1 MQHKLAIL
9 VGGGPAPGI
18 NSVIGAATIR
28 AKLQDIEVLGIRDG
42 FEWIMKGDIEHVIP
56 LTIDD
61 VSRIHFRGGSHIG
74 ISRANPT
81 AQPEHL
87 EKALLSLLR
96 LGVTQ
101 LITIGGDDTAFSAMK
116 LEEKAAGRLQVVH
129 VPKTI
134 DNDLDLPAHVDTFGF
149 QTARHLGVDI
159 VKNLMVDAKTTSRWY
174 YVIAMGRKAGH
185 LALGIGKAAGA
196 TITLIPEEFSQQ
208 KVRLKPFVDTLAG
221 SVLKRMSYG
230 RRDGVAVIA
239 EGLVL
244 KLDPQD
250 LVALDSVE
258 RDDHGHLRIDEVNI
272 GELLKEH
279 VRKRLKELGI
289 KTTIVAKN
297 IGYELRCADPIP
309 LDMEYTRDLGYC
321 AAKHLFSGGNAVMVS
336 LEGGHFVP
344 VPFRKLLDP
353 ETGRTK
359 VRLVDVHSTRYA
371 IARRYMIRLRR
382 DDFRDP
388 HELAKLAATCQL
400 MPEEFRREFEYLVED
415 EPPALVLEEETHTAT
430 AGGPPATAASGRAR
444 RPRRSGSR

>member
-42 FEWIMKGDIEHVIP
+42 FEWIMKGDIDHVVP
-56 LTIDD
+56 LRIED
-61 VSRIHFRGGSHIG
+61 VSRIHFRGGSYIG

-81 AQPEHL
+81 AHAEHM
-87 EKALLSLLR
+87 ENALLSLLR

-116 LEEKAAGRLQVVH
+116 LEEKAAGRLQIVH

-134 DNDLDLPAHVDTFGF
+134 DNDLDLPPHVDTFGF

-196 TITLIPEEFSQQ
+196 TITLIPEEFSHQ

-221 SVLKRMSYG
+221 AVIKRMSYG
-230 RRDGVAVIA
+230 RRDGVAIIA

-250 LVALDSVE
+250 LAQLDSVE
-258 RDDHGHLRIDEVNI
+258 RDAHGHLRLDEVNI
-272 GELLKEH
+272 GEVLKDH
-279 VRKRLKELGI
+279 VRERLKELGI
-289 KTTIVAKN
+289 KSTIVAKN

-309 LDMEYTRDLGYC
+309 FDMEYTRDLGYC
-321 AAKHLFSGGNAVMVS
+321 AARHVI
-336 LEGGHFVP
+336 EGGTEALVSIQRGRFVP
-344 VPFRKLLDP
+344 VPFAQIMDP
-353 ETGRTK
+353 ITGRMR
-359 VRLVDVHSTRYA
+359 VRMVDITSDRYK
-371 IARRYMIRLRR
+371 IARSYMLRLKVEDL
-382 DDFRDP
+382 DDRV
-388 HELAKLAATCQL
+388 ELAHMAAAANMTPAQFK
-400 MPEEFRREFEYLVED
+400 ERFGYLVEN
-415 EPPALVLEEETHTAT
+415 EARPSIAPMRA
-430 AGGPPATAASGRAR
+430 GPPT
-444 RPRRSGSR
+444 